1 MALKKYNHG
10 KFFGPSMSYAGL
22 VFTAT
27 GIFVAFYHPGALT
40 LLLPG
45 LFLAFTTNGTIIDTE
60 KKKIRSFTKLFGL
73 IPVGKCYDTGYFSR
87 FTIQKVRSRY
97 TAYSRSNLRLDLDTT
112 DIRLLLINKDRSV
125 KIIINKYS
133 DFEKARN
140 EMTELNRLFF
150 PACDNH
156 TTQG

>member
-1 MALKKYNHG
+1 MAIKKYNHG

-27 GIFVAFYHPGALT
+27 GIFVSFYHMGSLI

-45 LFLAFTTNGTIIDTE
+45 LLLAFTTNGTIIDTDR
-60 KKKIRSFTKLFGL
+60 KKVRSFTKLFGV
-73 IPVGKCYDTGYFSR
+73 IPVGKSYDTGNFSG

-97 TAYSRSNLRLDLDTT
+97 TAYSRSNQRLDLDTT
-112 DIRLLLINKDRSV
+112 DIRLLLINKNRSV
-125 KIIINKYS
+125 KIIINNYR

-140 EMTELNRLFF
+140 EMRELNKLIF
-150 PACDNH
+150 PANDQVI
-156 TTQG
+156 TQA